1 MVYGQPYSVVSA
13 WVLSFGILML
23 GVLSHHML
31 EEGYNDEISVVR
43 FFGVT
48 IGLVGFIG
56 LPISIALDPYITDV
70 TYLEAAV
77 IQLIAVVLGWTIGHY
92 GWKWLGP
99 NEI

>member
-1 MVYGQPYSVVSA
+1 
-13 WVLSFGILML
+13 
-23 GVLSHHML
+23 ML

-70 TYLEAAV
+70 TYLEAG
-77 IQLIAVVLGWTIGHY
+77 ITTLGAVVLGWTIGHY
-92 GWKWLGP
+92 GWRWLGP